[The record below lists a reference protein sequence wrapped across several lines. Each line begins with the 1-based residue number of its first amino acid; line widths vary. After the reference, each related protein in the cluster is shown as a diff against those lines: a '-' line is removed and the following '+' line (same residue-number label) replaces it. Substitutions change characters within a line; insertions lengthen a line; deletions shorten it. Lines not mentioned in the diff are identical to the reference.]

1 MVDVSDGCSL
11 DEVLSG
17 GLSDELLPGLG
28 SDVLPGGG
36 SEEEPGA
43 DVVEIP
49 SDVWLGSALLLS
61 GDRLLE
67 VGSGVAVATHW
78 QIVEPAARALL
89 MSLAAHP
96 PSTHGRALLMMAD
109 EEAGVQRQA
118 TSSDFVH
125 PISEPADRMQVKAQE
140 GKLLVRGIQ
149 ADWASTSPRPMARL
163 TKANC
168 CLMVNESGCCVSNFQ
183 RLVVE

>member
-1 MVDVSDGCSL
+1 VTQGCEEEEVMVDVSDGCSL

-109 EEAGVQRQA
+109 EEAGVQRPRN
-118 TSSDFVH
+118 H
-125 PISEPADRMQVKAQE
+125 
-140 GKLLVRGIQ
+140 RGWSVVQ
-149 ADWASTSPRPMARL
+149 WAFI
-163 TKANC
+163 NW
-168 CLMVNESGCCVSNFQ
+168 G
-183 RLVVE
+183 